1 MSRHTS
7 RASSAL
13 FQRAENGSVE
23 GGTFGEL
30 AYMPFLIGLL
40 LVGLVFALVG
50 FWRVGA
56 SYSAQYSAQIGAVS
70 PNEGDNV
77 LTVLWNGW
85 SHDDM
90 PTGGF
95 ALEAGDR
102 NVSANIGRSTTF
114 NFYTFGTWDLQV
126 DAQTHAR
133 SERFYPGGPVCDL
146 DGCNE

>member
-1 MSRHTS
+1 MSNQDCR
-7 RASSAL
+7 L
-13 FQRAENGSVE
+13 FVRLFRRAENGSVE

-40 LVGLVFALVG
+40 LVGLVFALIG

-56 SYSAQYSAQIGAVS
+56 SYAAQYSAQIGAVA
-70 PNEGDNV
+70 PDEGATV
-77 LTVLWNGW
+77 LTALWNGW

-114 NFYTFGTWDLQV
+114 NFYTVGSWDFQI
-126 DAQTHAR
+126 DAQTHSR

-146 DGCNE
+146 DSCNE